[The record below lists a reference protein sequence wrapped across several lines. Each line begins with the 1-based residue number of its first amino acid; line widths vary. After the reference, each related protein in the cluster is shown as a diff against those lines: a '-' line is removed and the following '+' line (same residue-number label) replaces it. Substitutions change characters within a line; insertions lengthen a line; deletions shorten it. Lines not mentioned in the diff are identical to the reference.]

1 MHKQIFINL
10 SVKDLKRSME
20 FFTKLGYTFNP
31 QFTDDKAAALVLG
44 ENLFAM
50 LITEPFFATF
60 IPGLAIADTKSQVE
74 TLTALSVQSREEV
87 DGIVTKAVAA
97 GGTAFRESED
107 HGWMYS
113 RAYRDLDGHIWEVV
127 WIDITKAPA
136 SPGK

>member
-31 QFTDDKAAALVLG
+31 QFTDENAASLVLG

-50 LITEPFFATF
+50 LVTGPFFKTF
-60 IPGLAIADTKSQVE
+60 IPSLEIADTKTQVE
-74 TLTALSVQSREEV
+74 ILTALSVESREKV
-87 DGIVTKAVAA
+87 DELVGKAIAA
-97 GGTAFRESED
+97 GGTAFREPQEY
-107 HGWMYS
+107 GWMYS
-113 RAYRDLDGHIWEVV
+113 RAYRDLDGHVWEVM
-127 WIDITKAPA
+127 WLDITKAPA